1 MGKIFLLSVS
11 LLFSSW
17 VVSQESIKATLI
29 NINKYATVIDKALL
43 KINGSIKADRHTE
56 MEQQAEVIKTA
67 LNSVAKELPYLPGEY
82 ADMLS
87 GPVTSFQTDIDK
99 FEKLT
104 LKKQFLDKDKLLDK
118 GYKDLQQ
125 WQEEFRQALKSA
137 YSKAVEQPEQQPH
150 MDKKPV
156 NEIVKV
162 DTMTA
167 APKEVIAMV
176 NNEIAAGNTTSA
188 NLILLNSIH
197 QTQKQIEGWI
207 DSSHTAMKKGSFAKV
222 GVYAK
227 NILNASLKISD
238 LVLLLKSDRKE
249 ALLVLA
255 TGLKNLSHRLHELSH
270 KGNTAHHEMHE
281 TLEKIEI
288 KFNSLSTGIS
298 LVQ

>member
-1 MGKIFLLSVS
+1 M
-11 LLFSSW
+11 
-17 VVSQESIKATLI
+17 
-29 NINKYATVIDKALL
+29 IDKALL
-43 KINGSIKADRHTE
+43 KIDGSIKADRHTE
-56 MEQQAEVIKTA
+56 MEQEAEVIKTA
-67 LNSVAKELPYLPGEY
+67 LNSVVKELPNLPGEY
-82 ADMLS
+82 AYMLS
-87 GPVTSFQTDIDK
+87 GPVTSFQTGIDK

-104 LKKQFLDKDKLLDK
+104 LKKKFLDKDKLLDK

-125 WQEEFRQALKSA
+125 WHEEFRQALKSA
-137 YSKAVEQPEQQPH
+137 YSKAVEQPEQQPR
-150 MDKKPV
+150 MDKKTV

-162 DTMTA
+162 DTMTSA
-167 APKEVIAMV
+167 AKEINAMA
-176 NNEIAAGNTTSA
+176 NNETAAANTTSA

-207 DSSHTAMKKGSFAKV
+207 DSSHTAMKKSSFAKV

-238 LVLLLKSDRKE
+238 LVLLLKSERKE

-255 TGLKNLSHRLHELSH
+255 TGLKNLAHHLHELSH
-270 KGNTAHHEMHE
+270 KGNTAHHELHE

>member
-1 MGKIFLLSVS
+1 MEKFFLLSVS

-17 VVSQESIKATLI
+17 VVSQEPIKAALM

-67 LNSVAKELPYLPGEY
+67 LNSVVKELSYLPGEY
-82 ADMLS
+82 AAMLS

-137 YSKAVEQPEQQPH
+137 YSKAVEQPEQQPR
-150 MDKKPV
+150 MEKETINK
-156 NEIVKV
+156 IVKV
-162 DTMTA
+162 DTTA
-167 APKEVIAMV
+167 AAPIEVNAIV
-176 NNEIAAGNTTSA
+176 NNEATAANTTSA
-188 NLILLNSIH
+188 NFILLNSIH
-197 QTQKQIEGWI
+197 QTQKQIEDWI
-207 DSSHTAMKKGSFAKV
+207 DSSHTAMKKGSFTKV
-222 GVYAK
+222 GINAK

-238 LVLLLKSDRKE
+238 LLLLLKDERKE

-255 TGLKNLSHRLHELSH
+255 TGLKNLAHRLHDLSH
-270 KGNTAHHEMHE
+270 KGNSAHHGMHE

-288 KFNSLSTGIS
+288 KFNALSTGIS